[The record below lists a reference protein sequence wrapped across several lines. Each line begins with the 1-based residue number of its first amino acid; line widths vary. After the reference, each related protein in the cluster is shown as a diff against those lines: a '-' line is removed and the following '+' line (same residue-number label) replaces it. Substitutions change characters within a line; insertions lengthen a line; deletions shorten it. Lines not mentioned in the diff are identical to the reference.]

1 MVRKDPWQKYLAGRK
16 SFMNE
21 MNEKGERTGNG
32 SENGP
37 FNLVIVGG
45 GRACKLFLEAMRNE
59 QFYSEIRVVGV
70 CDVDPEA
77 VTFCLSREIGIYRT
91 DNYTDFFDLKE
102 VDGVFELTGSQ
113 GNGPLRCLN
122 GEVSGIHDRPHPG
135 TPFCV
140 SQGFRTQRIT
150 AKIPPFNLLNNLC
163 ISAILQN

>member
-1 MVRKDPWQKYLAGRK
+1 
-16 SFMNE
+16 MNE
-21 MNEKGERTGNG
+21 ISEEGERTGNG

-45 GRACKLFLEAMRNE
+45 GRAWKLFLEFMHNE
-59 QFYSEIRVVGV
+59 QFYSEIRIVGV

-91 DNYTDFFDLKE
+91 DNYAYLIGLKE
-102 VDGVFELTGSQ
+102 VDGVFELTGPQ

-122 GEVSGIHDRPHPG
+122 DEVSGIHDRPHPG

-140 SQGFRTQRIT
+140 SQGFRTQWVT
-150 AKIPPFNLLNNLC
+150 AKIPPSNLLNNLS
-163 ISAILQN
+163 ISAIL